1 MVNWK
6 SRQLGDVLVFLNGLV
21 VVLLLNVIL
30 SSVFFRLDLTEERRY
45 SVKPQTREML
55 KALDDDVYI
64 EIFLEGELNAEFRRL
79 QKAIAETLEEF
90 RIYSGNKIRYSFV
103 DPNQAKGQK
112 AQEEFIKELAS
123 KGIQPTNVIS
133 NSNGQRVEKLVFPGL
148 LISYGGIETGVTL
161 LKGNKAGS
169 PAEEI
174 NQSIEGVE
182 FEVARA
188 ISKLF
193 NTDRKQIGMV
203 SGHGELDSLE
213 IASIKGD
220 LLEEYDLFKMKL
232 SDSDIS
238 RFDAIVIAKPTM
250 QFSTPD
256 KFALDQYIMRG
267 GAVLFLIDKLEATMD
282 SASRDDYFAL
292 PYNLDLDDQLF
303 KYGVRVNPDL
313 VQDRHAGFYPIV
325 TSQRGG
331 KPQFTVMDW
340 PFFPLVNHYADHP
353 VTRNLDAVLT
363 RFASSIDTV
372 KAQGIKKTPLILT
385 SAQSRTLMAP
395 VRINVN
401 DLRKPLGD
409 AEYSQ
414 AFIPVAYL
422 LEGRFSSLYKNRF
435 LPDGVA
441 KKDFREESVPT
452 KIIVVGDGDIIRN
465 DVNFRTRQPRPL
477 GFDPS
482 TNYTFANRDVLINSL
497 AHLTQADGLIQVRD
511 KQVKIRPLDKAR
523 IKDSHVRWQII
534 NLVMPLAIIV
544 CYGLVRAYLRRKRFA
559 GF

>member
-1 MVNWK
+1 MVNWN
-6 SRQLGDVLVFLNGLV
+6 SRQLGDILLFLNGIAL
-21 VVLLLNVIL
+21 VLLVNIVF
-30 SSVFFRLDLTEERRY
+30 SSLFFRLDLTEEKRY
-45 SVKPQTREML
+45 SVKPQTRDL
-55 KALDDDVYI
+55 LRSLDDDVYI
-64 EIFLEGELNAEFRRL
+64 EVFLEGDLNAEFRRL
-79 QKAIAETLEEF
+79 QKSVAETLEEF
-90 RIYSGNKIRYSFV
+90 RIYSGNKIRYSFT
-103 DPNQAKGQK
+103 DPNQAKGQR
-112 AQEEFIKELAS
+112 AQEEFIKELSS

-133 NSNGQRVEKLVFPGL
+133 NSNGQRIEKLVFPGL
-148 LISYGGIETGVTL
+148 LISYGGMETGVTL

-193 NTDRKQIGMV
+193 NTDRKAIGMV
-203 SGHGELDSLE
+203 TGHGELDSLE
-213 IASIKGD
+213 IASIKND
-220 LLEEYDLFKMKL
+220 MLEEFDVFRTKL
-232 SDSDIS
+232 SDENIS
-238 RFDAIVIAKPTM
+238 RFNVLVIAKPTR
-250 QFSTPD
+250 QFSAAD

-267 GAVLFLIDKLEATMD
+267 GSVLFLIDKLDASMD
-282 SASRDDYFAL
+282 SASREDYFAL

-303 KYGVRVNPDL
+303 KYGVRINPDL
-313 VQDRHAGFYPIV
+313 VQDKTAGFYPVV

-363 RFASSIDTV
+363 RFTSSIDTV
-372 KAQGIKKTPLILT
+372 KANGIRKTPLILT

-395 VRINVN
+395 VKVSVN
-401 DLRKPLGD
+401 DLRRPLAD

-414 AFIPVAYL
+414 SFVPVGYL
-422 LEGRFSSLYKNRF
+422 LEGKFSSLYKNRF
-435 LPDGVA
+435 LPDGVV
-441 KKDFREESVPT
+441 KEDFREESIPT
-452 KIIVVGDGDIIRN
+452 KIIVIGDGDIIRN

-482 TNYTFANRDVLINSL
+482 TNYTFANRDLLLNAM
-497 AHLTQADGLIQVRD
+497 AHLTQDDGLIQVRD

-523 IKDSHVRWQII
+523 IKDGHVRWQII
-534 NLVMPLAIIV
+534 NLVMPLGILI
-544 CYGLVRAYLRRKRFA
+544 CYGLIRAVWRRKRFA